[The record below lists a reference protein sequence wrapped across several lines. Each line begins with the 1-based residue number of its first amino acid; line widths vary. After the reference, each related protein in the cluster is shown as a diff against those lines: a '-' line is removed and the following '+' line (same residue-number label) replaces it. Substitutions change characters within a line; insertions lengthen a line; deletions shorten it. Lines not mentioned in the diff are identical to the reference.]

1 MIENI
6 KKKWFINMEK
16 SYFIGDKKSD
26 ESAAK
31 KSKLE
36 FNYVQED
43 LLKQVKKYHYIFP
56 V

>member
-1 MIENI
+1 
-6 KKKWFINMEK
+6 MEK

-31 KSKLE
+31 KSKLK

-43 LLKQVKKYHYIFP
+43 LLKQVKNITIKTS
-56 V
+56 